1 MSTDRLIDKES
12 AAQLNPANQG
22 PAMLAGIDQSA
33 PGSSDVSVASIVE
46 KASNGAALRRSFSIM
61 GLITSSASDSAQHF
75 RLGPGSQDLGEV
87 EPGLEAPPVA
97 AAGALGGGVV
107 APASEGG
114 TPANRP
120 RAFQRGGAVAQN
132 PTSAPEKNS
141 GSSPRQRL
149 ARILAEAINRGRRV
163 GGRQGDRSL

>member
-1 MSTDRLIDKES
+1 MSTDRLIDEES
-12 AAQLNPANQG
+12 AAQLNVADQG
-22 PAMLAGIDQSA
+22 PALLVGIDQSA

-61 GLITSSASDSAQHF
+61 NHIRSSASDLAD
-75 RLGPGSQDLGEV
+75 QDLGELAGRVV
-87 EPGLEAPPVA
+87 ERLVA
-97 AAGALGGGVV
+97 AGPAEKGGASS
-107 APASEGG
+107 PAAEGG

-120 RAFQRGGAVAQN
+120 RVFQRGGAVAQN

-149 ARILAEAINRGRRV
+149 ARILAEAMTRGRRV
-163 GGRQGDRSL
+163 GGRQGDRSR